1 MTTKSTAV
9 WFSNFGPCVFMMK
22 CSAAFA
28 ASSRRRVSASLF
40 TLGELAVVIAEWWF
54 VIEFVFKADQLPARA
69 IEVASILRIAKAA
82 DYGVSSNQI
91 EELGFLNLLE
101 QRNLLVW
108 FQIGKTRRLRKHLF
122 LSRL

>member
-54 VIEFVFKADQLPARA
+54 VIE
-69 IEVASILRIAKAA
+69 VASILRIAKAA
-82 DYGVSSNQI
+82 DYGVSANQI